1 MEVQA
6 FNSRQEEL
14 LQKIL
19 DEQKKQ
25 VKYER
30 LKFIFACC
38 GLLMGLIALTSILI
52 GFSFLKTHITALA
65 DEVAVTT
72 AGINDVSDKLK
83 EIDFKAIEETYQ
95 SFVSTAEDTIEQ
107 LKNDT
112 EGINELIDQTMD
124 TMKEA
129 DSVFESISK
138 VDFSSLSEGI
148 KKFNEVIEPL
158 SRLFGSFGR

>member
-1 MEVQA
+1 MLIFLYGTVSV
-6 FNSRQEEL
+6 NRQ
-14 LQKIL
+14 K
-19 DEQKKQ
+19 
-25 VKYER
+25 
-30 LKFIFACC
+30 
-38 GLLMGLIALTSILI
+38 SISIKGI
-52 GFSFLKTHITALA
+52 GHTFT
-65 DEVAVTT
+65 TT